1 MEIKTLIPKY
11 QEYVQQWRRYFHE
24 HPELS
29 NEEFERQKH
38 WRQSLI
44 KWGFLILL
52 TRKLEQ
58 VL

>member
-29 NEEFERQKH
+29 NEEFETTKT
-38 WRQSLI
+38 LAAELD
-44 KWGFLILL
+44 KMGFLILL